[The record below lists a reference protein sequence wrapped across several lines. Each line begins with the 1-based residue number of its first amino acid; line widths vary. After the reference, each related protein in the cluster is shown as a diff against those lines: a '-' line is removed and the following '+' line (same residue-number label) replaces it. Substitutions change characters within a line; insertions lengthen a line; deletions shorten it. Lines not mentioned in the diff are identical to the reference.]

1 MQEQRR
7 TLTPEEIAQTLRLHP
22 EVVRRMMKRGEIPAR
37 KVGRLW
43 RTDEAVFNAWL
54 HQEGDQKMN
63 EARIISDPN
72 IAFGKPT
79 IAGTRISVNQ
89 ILEEIAA
96 GQTIED
102 IMEQHDLT
110 REQVQA
116 AFDYIT
122 KLLAQAATPS
132 AVDQATV

>member
-22 EVVRRMMKRGEIPAR
+22 EVIRRMMKRGEIPAR

-54 HQEGDQKMN
+54 QQEGEQKMN
-63 EARIISDPN
+63 EARIILDPN
-72 IAFGKPT
+72 VAFGKPT

-102 IMEQHDLT
+102 VMEQHDLT
-110 REQVQA
+110 RKQVQA
-116 AFDYIT
+116 AFDYIA
-122 KLLAQAATPS
+122 KLLAQVATNP
-132 AVDQATV
+132 AVDQAMA

>member
-54 HQEGDQKMN
+54 QQEGDQKMS

-116 AFDYIT
+116 TFDYIT
-122 KLLAQAATPS
+122 KLLAQATTPS